1 MMKASKKLV
10 VPQADEIR
18 KQGVKVIVEQLGIA
32 GAAFFLRETMAQK
45 VNYLELKSQLFGNM
59 TVADIYR
66 EINKRS

>member
-1 MMKASKKLV
+1 MKASKQLV
-10 VPQADEIR
+10 VPQTDEIR

-59 TVADIYR
+59 SVADIYR
-66 EINKRS
+66 EINKGS